1 MRLTPEQ
8 QAQAEQARQEGRR
21 SVHFELTEEQRAD
34 QQQKIAEEEGLR
46 EENIAAYRRRRQ
58 AEVEPG
64 LAGDL
69 RRAITA
75 ARRRPDELAAAAGI
89 SVESLEDFREG
100 SADLP
105 LDVVDKLAAIL
116 GLRLM
121 AEIRA

>member
-21 SVHFELTEEQRAD
+21 SVHLTLTDEQRAD
-34 QQQKIAEEEGLR
+34 QQKRIAEEEGMR
-46 EENIAAYRRRRQ
+46 QENIAAYRRRRQ
-58 AEVEPG
+58 AEAEPG
-64 LAGDL
+64 FSGDL
-69 RRAITA
+69 RRAILA

-89 SVESLEDFREG
+89 SVELLEDFREG

-105 LDVVDKLAAIL
+105 LDVVDKLVGVL